1 VVDIVVVCLAHDN
14 PFWQLMLVVEV
25 RLLALILGWYVTI
38 GPV

>member
-25 RLLALILGWYVTI
+25 RLALILGWYVTI